1 MAYRNT
7 STKEPISQHEFA
19 ARPWLKLGTDL
30 CDHEGRIILVVSDY
44 YSNFIEV
51 KHLHR
56 ATTSTV
62 SKALKVMFA
71 RYGIPDVLVSDNGPQ
86 FASDEFA
93 TFSRKWGFEHITS
106 SPHYPQSNRK
116 AETRSRQ

>member
-1 MAYRNT
+1 MSSELKEFISKCDVCMAYRNT
-7 STKEPISQHEFA
+7 PTKEPISQHGFA
-19 ARPWLKLGTDL
+19 AQPWSKLGTDL
-30 CDHEGRIILVVSDY
+30 CDHEGRILLVVSDY

-51 KHLHR
+51 EHLHR

-93 TFSRKWGFEHITS
+93 TFARK
-106 SPHYPQSNRK
+106 
-116 AETRSRQ
+116 